1 VLKLRD
7 RHALKEIDMNTISS
21 IASSGMQAAQTL
33 MRTSANNVANAN
45 TAGFQRQEVRQTA
58 QAQGGVE
65 ATVKAADEKK
75 ASLEADV
82 VSQLQAKNAFL
93 ANLKVFKA
101 NDAIAG
107 SLLDS
112 KA

>member
-1 VLKLRD
+1 
-7 RHALKEIDMNTISS
+7 MNAISS
-21 IASSGMQAAQTL
+21 IASSGMQAAQTV

-65 ATVKAADEKK
+65 ATVKASDEKK

-82 VSQLQAKNAFL
+82 VAQLQAKNAFL
-93 ANLKVFKA
+93 ANLQVFKT
-101 NDAIAG
+101 NDAMAG
-107 SLLDS
+107 SLFSS

>member
-1 VLKLRD
+1 
-7 RHALKEIDMNTISS
+7 MNAISS
-21 IASSGMQAAQTL
+21 IASSGMQAAQTV

-45 TAGFQRQEVRQTA
+45 TANFQRQEVRQTA

-65 ATVKAADEKK
+65 ATVKASDDKK

-93 ANLKVFKA
+93 ANLKVFKT
-101 NDAIAG
+101 NDSMAG
-107 SLLDS
+107 ALLSS